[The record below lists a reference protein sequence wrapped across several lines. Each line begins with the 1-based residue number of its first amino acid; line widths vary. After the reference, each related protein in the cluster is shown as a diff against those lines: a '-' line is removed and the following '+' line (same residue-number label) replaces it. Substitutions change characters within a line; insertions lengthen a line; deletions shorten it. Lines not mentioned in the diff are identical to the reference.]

1 MKKDQSKIHLRG
13 NRNGKRVL
21 LIHGMGF
28 NWKNCFDK
36 VLHIL
41 GKNYYFIIPELSGH
55 NASSDGAVTSVIHSA
70 AYISNLLQMKGIN
83 QVDTVYG
90 ISLGA
95 SIALEL
101 AFKGD
106 IKINKLILDGGQYES
121 MGNMKYIFSLI
132 MAWQMERVL
141 HGKHMMKYMQKQM
154 GYLHNNDA
162 QVLQPMGCAGITFG
176 TLFQTAL
183 AAYKYDIRDREE
195 RISTEVVIMYG
206 GNEIY
211 APNSVSLIE
220 RVSIYPVIVHACEDM
235 GHAEAL
241 SRKPQKICNIIG
253 A

>member
-13 NRNGKRVL
+13 NGNGKRVL

-101 AFKGD
+101 AYKGD
-106 IKINKLILDGGQYES
+106 IKI
-121 MGNMKYIFSLI
+121 
-132 MAWQMERVL
+132 
-141 HGKHMMKYMQKQM
+141 
-154 GYLHNNDA
+154 
-162 QVLQPMGCAGITFG
+162 
-176 TLFQTAL
+176 
-183 AAYKYDIRDREE
+183 
-195 RISTEVVIMYG
+195 IS
-206 GNEIY
+206 
-211 APNSVSLIE
+211 
-220 RVSIYPVIVHACEDM
+220 
-235 GHAEAL
+235 
-241 SRKPQKICNIIG
+241 
-253 A
+253 